1 MRLRGVTIVAMA
13 ALLFSACSSTP
24 AATTAP
30 TAAPTAA
37 PGSAAPGSA
46 APGSAAPGSA
56 APATAAPASAAAGG
70 SQLTFSEISND
81 FPTCF
86 HPICF
91 QTGDQFMVFQLL
103 YNTLVKRDQ
112 NEKIIPSLA
121 DSWDVSPDATTFTF
135 PLNKNAKW
143 SDGQPVT
150 ADDVVYTVT
159 EAQKDKDIYTKTGT
173 YAITAWLA
181 AKSVEAVDANTVKF
195 TLNASN
201 SVFLENLT
209 DPAHVI
215 MPKHVLSSIP
225 GDQLATSD
233 FATGKAV
240 VGSGPYTV
248 ASFTPDQT
256 IEFAANS
263 SYFAGAPQIA
273 KLFFRLKVSP
283 DVAAAQVQSG
293 ELGLALE
300 LKPTDLQVLQNVP
313 GVKAV
318 QIPGVG
324 QETLQYLTTNPQMSD
339 PRVRQAINYA
349 FDRKTLLAT
358 VFNGAGRLLWID
370 AGFDPNDPKLD
381 HYDFNPDK
389 AKQLLADAAKD
400 GKYDP
405 NTAIRIVYST
415 QQTGWNE
422 IAAALDQNLT
432 AIGMK
437 HTMVPSDDAAW
448 EKALSGTD
456 YEVSV
461 QCCGSPGL
469 GPWKAAG
476 IFSSVAPVGT
486 KFGTAALDALFEKA
500 AQSGDTK
507 VQTDAY
513 TQAGEIINA
522 AAPYDWLW
530 AVAHTDA
537 YTSKLTPLIYPNARE
552 SFAQIEKWT
561 LAP

>member
-1 MRLRGVTIVAMA
+1 MRVRAMALATVA
-13 ALLFSACSSTP
+13 ALLFGACSSTP

-30 TAAPTAA
+30 
-37 PGSAAPGSA
+37 SAAPPST
-46 APGSAAPGSA
+46 APT
-56 APATAAPASAAAGG
+56 TAATPAATSAGSGTTG

-91 QTGDQFMVFQLL
+91 QTGDQFIVFQLL
-103 YNTLVKRDQ
+103 FNSLVRRDQ

-121 DSWDVSPDATTFTF
+121 DSWEVSPDATTFTF
-135 PLNKNAKW
+135 HLNKSAAW
-143 SDGQPVT
+143 SDGTPVT

-159 EAQKDKDIYTKTGT
+159 EALKDQAM
-173 YAITAWLA
+173 YAADYPITAWLA
-181 AKSVEAVDANTVKF
+181 TKTVVAVDANTVKF
-195 TLNASN
+195 TLTAPN

-209 DPAHVI
+209 DPAHMI
-215 MPKHVLSSIP
+215 MPKHILSSIP
-225 GDQLATSD
+225 GAQLATSD
-233 FATGKAV
+233 FANGKGV
-240 VGSGPYTV
+240 VGSGPYTLT
-248 ASFTPDQT
+248 AFTPRQV
-256 IEFAANS
+256 IEFTANPH
-263 SYFAGAPQIA
+263 YFLGAPTIS

-283 DVAAAQVQSG
+283 DTAAAQVQSG

-300 LKPTDLQVLQNVP
+300 MNPTDFNVLQKAP
-313 GVKAV
+313 GIKVV
-318 QIPGVG
+318 QVPGVG
-324 QETLQYLTTNPQMSD
+324 QETLQYLTTNPQISD

-358 VFNGAGRLLWID
+358 VFQGAGRLLWVD
-370 AGFDPNDPKLD
+370 AGFDPSDPKLD
-381 HYDFNPDK
+381 HYDYNPDK
-389 AKQLLADAAKD
+389 AKSLLAAAAAD

-405 NTAIRIVYST
+405 NTPIRIIYST
-415 QQTGWNE
+415 QQAGWPD
-422 IAAALDQNLT
+422 IAAALDHDLT

-437 HTMVPSDDAAW
+437 HTMIPSDDAAW
-448 EKALSGTD
+448 EAAIAGTG
-456 YEVSV
+456 YEVSI

-476 IFSSVAPVGT
+476 IFSSVTPVGT
-486 KFGTAALDALFEKA
+486 KFGTPALDALFAKA
-500 AQSGDTK
+500 AQSGDPT
-507 VQTDAY
+507 VQQAAY

-522 AAPYDWLW
+522 GAPYDWLW

-537 YTSKLTPLIYPNARE
+537 YTSKLTPMIYPNARE

>member
-1 MRLRGVTIVAMA
+1 MRVRGLTLIAIA
-13 ALLFSACSSTP
+13 ALVFGACSSTP
-24 AATTAP
+24 AASSP
-30 TAAPTAA
+30 PAATPA
-37 PGSAAPGSA
+37 
-46 APGSAAPGSA
+46 
-56 APATAAPASAAAGG
+56 ATAAPASAPASTAPSVAASAPAASGG
-70 SQLTFSEISND
+70 AGQLTFSEISND

-91 QTGDQFMVFQLL
+91 QTGDQFMVFQISQT
-103 YNTLVKRDQ
+103 TLVKRDQ

-135 PLNKNAKW
+135 HLNKSAKW

-159 EAQKDKDIYTKTGT
+159 EALADQAIYITNGT
-173 YAITAWLA
+173 YAITGWLA
-181 AKSVEAVDANTVKF
+181 TKTVEAVDANTVKF
-195 TLNASN
+195 TLNGPN

-209 DPAHVI
+209 DPAHTI
-215 MPKHVLSSIP
+215 MPKHVLSSIK
-225 GDQLATSD
+225 GSQLTTSD
-233 FATGKAV
+233 FATGKGLV
-240 VGSGPYTV
+240 TDGPYTI
-248 ASFTPDQT
+248 ASFTPGQT
-256 IEFAANS
+256 IEFDANPN
-263 SYFAGAPQIA
+263 YFRGAPQIA

-283 DVAAAQVQSG
+283 DVAAAQVESG

-300 LKPTDLQVLQNVP
+300 LKPTDMQVLSTAP

-324 QETLQYLTTNPQMSD
+324 QETLQYLTTNPQISD

-370 AGFDPNDPKLD
+370 AGFDPTDPKLD

-389 AKQLLADAAKD
+389 AKQLLAAAAADK
-400 GKYDP
+400 KYDP
-405 NTAIRIVYST
+405 ATPIRIIYST
-415 QQTGWNE
+415 QQVGWNE
-422 IAAALDQNLT
+422 IAAALDHDLT

-437 HTMVPSDDAAW
+437 HTMVPSDDAGW
-448 EKALSGTD
+448 EKAVSGTD
-456 YEVSV
+456 YEVSI

-486 KFGTAALDALFEKA
+486 KFGTPELDKLFTTA
-500 AQSGDTK
+500 AQSGDPAT
-507 VQTDAY
+507 QAAAY
-513 TQAGEIINA
+513 LQAGEIINA
-522 AAPYDWLW
+522 GAPYDWLW

-537 YTSKLTPLIYPNARE
+537 YTSKLTPIIYPNARE

>member
-1 MRLRGVTIVAMA
+1 MEEVAGMRRGLTLA
-13 ALLFSACSSTP
+13 ALAALVFAACSSTP

-37 PGSAAPGSA
+37 
-46 APGSAAPGSA
+46 
-56 APATAAPASAAAGG
+56 ASAAASAAPSAAASSAAAPSAAASAATGG
-70 SQLTFSEISND
+70 SGQLTFSEISND

-103 YNTLVKRDQ
+103 QTQLVKRDQ
-112 NEKIIPSLA
+112 TEKIIPSLA

-135 PLNKNAKW
+135 HLNKNAKW

-150 ADDVVYTVT
+150 ADDVVYTVQ
-159 EAQKDKDIYTKTGT
+159 EAQKDADIYTKNGT

-181 AKSVEAVDANTVKF
+181 TKTVEAVDANTVKF
-195 TLNASN
+195 TLSGPN

-209 DPAHVI
+209 DPAHTI
-215 MPKHVLSSIP
+215 MPKHVLSSIA
-225 GDQLATSD
+225 GAQLTTSD

-240 VGSGPYTV
+240 VGDGPYTV
-248 ASFTPDQT
+248 KSFTPDQT
-256 IEFAANS
+256 IEFSANAN
-263 SYFAGAPQIA
+263 YFKGAPQIPD
-273 KLFFRLKVSP
+273 LIFRLKVSP

-293 ELGLALE
+293 ELGLAFE
-300 LKPTDLQVLQNVP
+300 LKPTDMQVLQNAP
-313 GVKAV
+313 GIKVV

-324 QETLQYLTTNPQMSD
+324 QQTLQYLTTAKQMTD
-339 PRVRQAINYA
+339 ERVRQAVNYA

-358 VFNGAGRLLWID
+358 VFQGAGRLLWID
-370 AGFDPNDPKLD
+370 AGFDPTDTALD
-381 HYDFNPDK
+381 QYTFNPDK
-389 AKQLLADAAKD
+389 AKQLLAAAAAD

-405 NTAIRIVYST
+405 NTPVNIIYST
-415 QQTGWNE
+415 QQAGWNE
-422 IAAALDQNLT
+422 IAAALDHDLT

-437 HTMVPSDDAAW
+437 HTMTPSDDAGW
-448 EKALSGTD
+448 EAAIAANKYDISL
-456 YEVSV
+456 

-476 IFSSVAPVGT
+476 IFTGKNSTFYSDPT
-486 KFGTAALDALFEKA
+486 LTDLFNKA
-500 AQSGDTK
+500 AASGDATQQANYYK
-507 VQTDAY
+507 
-513 TQAGEIINA
+513 QAGQIINK

-537 YTSKLTPLIYPNARE
+537 YTSKLTPIIYPNARE